1 MDERKKILKKR
12 MFKLT
17 KNLWRNI
24 KRESWMMVR
33 INLIDL
39 KYLLN
44 QVNIMEEEE

>member
-12 MFKLT
+12 ILKLT
-17 KNLWRNI
+17 KSLKENI
-24 KRESWMMVR
+24 KRESWNMAR

-44 QVNIMEEEE
+44 QVDIMEEE

>member
-12 MFKLT
+12 MLKLT
-17 KNLWRNI
+17 KSLKENI
-24 KRESWMMVR
+24 KRESWNMVR

-44 QVNIMEEEE
+44 QADIMEEE

>member
-12 MFKLT
+12 MLKLT
-17 KNLWRNI
+17 KSLKENI
-24 KRESWMMVR
+24 KRESWNMVR

-44 QVNIMEEEE
+44 QVDIMEEE